1 MGHQVANLLPDHPV
15 VEVRY
20 FGHVTAAD
28 LTEAFTECVVKAMEL
43 DTWLLLADCTD
54 LAWAPTIT
62 DLKDLVDA
70 LSALG
75 MTERFREAVVRPTD
89 ITAAVS
95 VGFWETAGVNRGLA
109 IRTFRTRTE
118 ALGWLEEEP
127 VAGGGRLVPAS
138 E

>member
-1 MGHQVANLLPDHPV
+1 MGHQVGNLLPDHSV
-15 VEVRY
+15 IEVRY

-28 LTEAFTECVVKAMEL
+28 LTEAFTECLAVAMEL
-43 DTWLLLADCTD
+43 DTWLLLADCTE
-54 LAWAPTIT
+54 LAWTPTIT

-75 MTERFREAVVRPTD
+75 VTDRFREAVVRPSD
-89 ITAAVS
+89 VTAAVS

-109 IRTFRTRTE
+109 IRAFRTRTE
-118 ALGWLEEEP
+118 ALDWLE
-127 VAGGGRLVPAS
+127 AGDDRLVPAS

>member
-15 VEVRY
+15 IEVRY

-28 LTEAFTECVVKAMEL
+28 LTEAFTECVVRAMEL
-43 DTWLLLADCTD
+43 DTWHLLADCTE

-75 MTERFREAVVRPTD
+75 VTERFREAVVRPTD

-109 IRTFRTRTE
+109 IKAFRTRTE
-118 ALGWLEEEP
+118 ALDWLEEGQ
-127 VAGGGRLVPAS
+127 ATGDGRLVPTS